1 MRASLNFGALA
12 PRTLH
17 QQHGDERALRR
28 DHPRAVMMWVLARFS
43 SAFRNRRDGQAYE
56 IFELFHQGD
65 SA

>member
-28 DHPRAVMMWVLARFS
+28 DHPE
-43 SAFRNRRDGQAYE
+43 RRDDVGRGS
-56 IFELFHQGD
+56 FL
-65 SA
+65 